1 MLFATMLFYAVPCYS
16 SSSLCPITDIF
27 NAGYF
32 VMVTVSTVGYGD
44 QVVSTD
50 DGVAI
55 LITTGAMIF
64 GSLYLAMPLAIIG
77 MTYET
82 TWTRFVNHTRTSK
95 STLDLAANVKSTS
108 IETLHPNAHVVN
120 LQYFCLTSEVLQLHR
135 TVQEY
140 MTFSPDSIFS
150 GETSAAHNRALEK
163 VFHASKQV
171 VVRYDVIA
179 QNMKIF
185 RPHGKRLPPRPTKIK
200 RKLSLK
206 GMAVHLFSI
215 IKHAINGDVVNADI
229 AELGPHFDHERAL
242 RKHVRHMLHVSHSW
256 LNRIIFL
263 TVVLSLA
270 VFYAETMPEFQ
281 AFGPQSRLCLSAMA
295 RYCESAT
302 VETDPGCFSYVSPNM
317 IASPPTKVQMDCVIE
332 PTPTD
337 ESNHTTITKPSVC
350 YGVGWNFGSNASRV
364 PCASSFAAS
373 DKVCNLRQC
382 QPGHIPVIDMTK
394 HWLYFEVLCGV
405 VFTIEFGLRLYA
417 AKHRRTFLRTP
428 STWIEVAALVP
439 FYIEGILA
447 GLQTDHSAVFAIV
460 PTFPTMLTLLPM
472 LKSLRILKIGK
483 HFKSSA
489 VLARTA
495 RLTYTRLMIPL
506 SLLFFTCVLTSALF
520 YEIERGVDC
529 VAHLPCR
536 WLRWD
541 VMTRDIAAPYPPGKR
556 IQIQADKLT
565 LLTNMWRSTWL
576 SVETLTTVGYGHMKP
591 RTPLGRLVDILTMVF
606 GWCYTAIPLSLVG
619 GQFYTCY

>member
-95 STLDLAANVKSTS
+95 STLDLAAKVKSTP

-120 LQYFCLTSEVLQLHR
+120 LQYFCLTFEVTQLHR
-135 TVQEY
+135 MVQDY

-150 GETSAAHNRALEK
+150 GETSAAHNDALEK
-163 VFHASKQV
+163 LYHTSRNVIF
-171 VVRYDVIA
+171 RYIGIA
-179 QNMKIF
+179 QDMKLF
-185 RPHGKRLPPRPTKIK
+185 RPHGKRLPSRPTKIK

-206 GMAVHLFSI
+206 TLAVNMLSTV
-215 IKHAINGDVVNADI
+215 KHVIQGDDNAIEPT
-229 AELGPHFDHERAL
+229 AEGYHIDHERAL
-242 RKHVRHMLHVSHSW
+242 RKHVRHMLHVNHSW
-256 LNRIIFL
+256 LNRIFFL

-281 AFGPQSRLCLSAMA
+281 AFGPHSRLCLGAMA
-295 RYCESAT
+295 RYCASAT
-302 VETDPGCFSYVSPNM
+302 VETDPGCFVF
-317 IASPPTKVQMDCVIE
+317 ASPSTIATPATKLQMDCVITL
-332 PTPTD
+332 TPSS
-337 ESNHTTITKPSVC
+337 SNDTTITEPSVC
-350 YGVGWNFGSNASRV
+350 YGVGWNFGSTESRV
-364 PCASSFAAS
+364 SCATSFAAS

-382 QPGHIPVIDMTK
+382 QPGHTPIVDMTD
-394 HWLYFEVLCGV
+394 HWLYVEAICGV

-417 AKHRRTFLRTP
+417 AKHRRTFLRAP
-428 STWIEVAALVP
+428 STWVDLVATIP
-439 FYIEGILA
+439 FYVEGIIA
-447 GLQTDHSAVFAIV
+447 AMTTGHSPVYAIV
-460 PTFPTMLTLLPM
+460 SAFPTLLTLVPM
-472 LKSLRILKIGK
+472 LKSLRILKLGK
-483 HFKSSA
+483 HFTSSA

-495 RLTYTRLMIPL
+495 RLTHTRLMIPL
-506 SLLFFTCVLTSALF
+506 SLLFFTCVLTGALF